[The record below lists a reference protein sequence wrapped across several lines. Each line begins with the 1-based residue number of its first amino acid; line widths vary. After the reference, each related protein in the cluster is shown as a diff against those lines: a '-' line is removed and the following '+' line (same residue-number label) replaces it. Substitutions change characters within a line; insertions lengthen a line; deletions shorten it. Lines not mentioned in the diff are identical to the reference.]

1 MDYQSSP
8 FRDEEVAIVL
18 FDRDNVI
25 LSVSPTAELLFG
37 QDKQLLVGK
46 GFHLLLSD
54 ESARD
59 HKRIILDY
67 INGIDSS
74 QIGLIR
80 EFECRHANGDIFRAG
95 VSVNEIDY
103 VGNPVFICSIQL
115 LLPEGDVWQ
124 HNRQLV
130 EEMEAVLNNTSNGTL
145 MLDNQLVVRHSNK
158 TFQDMWDIS
167 EADLSDCK
175 TIKDLRNRPGGKNI
189 CPAGGLDALR
199 SEVDQ
204 AVEVRLAN
212 GHILERRCAFL
223 PNDNILLTYYD
234 ITELTQQAVAAK
246 SDSDRRTYA
255 MQAADQAFWDWNL
268 FTDKMAL
275 SERFWMQIQR
285 MYLGPEIDS
294 RTFFDLVHQEDREF
308 LEYTLRAF
316 ASGEVEDSVGAVDT
330 FRILTPEGDERF
342 FALGFSVVES
352 DATPYLTGLIRDIT
366 EPRRLRRAITEARDE
381 AREANQAKSNF
392 LATMSHEIRTP
403 MNGILGMAG
412 LLLDTS
418 LDATQRDYAQI
429 VKESGESLLTIIN
442 DILDF
447 SKFEAGRLELE
458 VIEFDLQSVIE
469 GARRLLGPR
478 AHVKN
483 LELDTDFP
491 DDLPSVLKGDPGR
504 IRQVVLNLIGNAIKF
519 TETGS
524 ITLRALV
531 LHQTTDIARIR
542 VEVTDTGI
550 GVPDD
555 KIVTLFEKFSQADSS
570 VSRRYGGTG
579 LGLAICKSLIT
590 LMGGEIGVTNN
601 FEAGSTFWFE
611 ISLDVASDVPLTTA
625 KSSDIAGLRIC
636 VISKENRDR
645 MQFSSL
651 FSSWNMAVEATASAS
666 DAANMIRQGTQTGT
680 PFDFALLEVNSDDI
694 DPVAFAKDLHNDKD
708 ASGTHLILA
717 TGSGVRGE
725 AAEMKEAGF
734 SAYVTKP
741 VERPILYQILSELAA
756 SRDSRKTPWLT
767 KHLAAE
773 HGRNQLKVLVAEDNL
788 VNQKLIL
795 ALLDQ
800 LGHQTRLAGNGN
812 EAMNI
817 LAEENFDVVLMD
829 VLMPLKNGLEA
840 TKEIR
845 ALKSDLRNIP
855 IVALSAGTA
864 PDEIAECEKT
874 GMNDFLAKP
883 IDPIRLTEC
892 LKNVTSP
899 GGSRVSPKTEALTSL
914 EIDSTVIDQ
923 LAAVL
928 GPHKFLELT
937 EVFLADHS
945 GRLERIDGIT
955 ESRNIDALKREVHD
969 LKGTCGNMGFV
980 GIANLAQEVH
990 DACKSDDIGL
1000 AIHKLKAL
1008 TGMNLRIIDW
1018 LDNRK
1023 TEMSEN
1029 TKNR

>member
-1 MDYQSSP
+1 MA
-8 FRDEEVAIVL
+8 VVL
-18 FDRDNVI
+18 FDRGNVI
-25 LSVSPTAELLFG
+25 LSVSATAELMFG
-37 QDKQLLVGK
+37 QAKEQLVGK
-46 GFHLLLSD
+46 DFEILLSD
-54 ESARD
+54 DSARD
-59 HKRIILDY
+59 HARIIEDHLS
-67 INGIDSS
+67 GSGTV
-74 QIGLIR
+74 QIALIR
-80 EFECRHANGDIFRAG
+80 EIECRRNDGEIFRADA
-95 VSVNEIDY
+95 SINEIDLA
-103 VGNPVFICSIQL
+103 GKPVFICNIRQL
-115 LLPEGDVWQ
+115 LDEGDYRE
-124 HNRQLV
+124 HSRKLV
-130 EEMEAVLNNTSNGTL
+130 EEMKAVLNNSSYGTL
-145 MLDNQLVVRHSNK
+145 MLDNQQRIRHANK
-158 TFQDMWDIS
+158 TFQTMWNIS
-167 EADLSDCK
+167 EAELSDGK
-175 TIKDLRNRPGGKNI
+175 TIEDLRRGPGRKDI
-189 CPAGGLDALR
+189 SPEGGIAALR
-199 SEVDQ
+199 SAMDQ

-234 ITELTQQAVAAK
+234 ITELSQQAIAAK
-246 SDSDRRTYA
+246 GDSDRRTYA

-268 FTDKMAL
+268 YTDKMAL

-294 RTFFDLVHQEDREF
+294 KSFFDLVHVEDREF

-316 ASGEVEDSVGAVDT
+316 AAGEVEDSVGAVDT
-330 FRILTPEGDERF
+330 FRITTPQGEERF

-381 AREANQAKSNF
+381 ARDANQAKSNF

-458 VIEFDLQSVIE
+458 IIDFDLQSVIE
-469 GARRLLGPR
+469 GASRLLGPR

-483 LELDTDFP
+483 LELDADFP
-491 DDLPSVLKGDPGR
+491 EDLPNVLKGDPGR

-519 TETGS
+519 TDGGN

-531 LHQTTDIARIR
+531 LEQTPDKARIR
-542 VEVTDTGI
+542 VEVIDTGI

-555 KIVTLFEKFSQADSS
+555 KIGTLFEKFSQADSS

-590 LMGGEIGVTNN
+590 LMGGEIGVMNN
-601 FEAGSTFWFE
+601 TGAGSTFWFE
-611 ISLDVASDVPLTTA
+611 ISLDVAPDLPDTTA

-636 VISKENRDR
+636 VISQENRDR
-645 MQFSSL
+645 LQFSSL
-651 FSSWNMAVEATASAS
+651 FSSWNMAVEATASVS
-666 DAANMIRQGTQTGT
+666 DAANMIRQGTRTDK

-717 TGSGVRGE
+717 TASGVRGE

-756 SRDSRKTPWLT
+756 ARDGQEMPWLT

-773 HGRNQLKVLVAEDNL
+773 HGRNQLRVLVAEDNA

-795 ALLDQ
+795 ALLDK
-800 LGHQTRLAGNGN
+800 LGHHTRLAANGN
-812 EAMNI
+812 EV
-817 LAEENFDVVLMD
+817 LTTLGEENFDVVLMD
-829 VLMPLKNGLEA
+829 VLMPIKNGLEA
-840 TKEIR
+840 TIEIR
-845 ALKSDLRNIP
+845 ALESDLRKIP

-864 PDEIAECEKT
+864 PEEIAQCKKA
-874 GMNDFLAKP
+874 GMNDFLGKP
-883 IDPIRLTEC
+883 IDLIQLTEC

-899 GGSRVSPKTEALTSL
+899 GGSRASTEAEELISL
-914 EIDSTVIDQ
+914 EIEATSIDQ

-928 GPHKFLELT
+928 GPQKLQELIDIFLD
-937 EVFLADHS
+937 DHS
-945 GRLERIDGIT
+945 PRLQRIEDIA
-955 ESRNIDALKREVHD
+955 EKRDIDTLKREAHD

-980 GIANLAQEVH
+980 GIASLAQDVH
-990 DACKSDDIGL
+990 DACKANDFGL
-1000 AIHKLKAL
+1000 ALHKLKRL
-1008 TGMNLRIIDW
+1008 PEMNQRMIDW
-1018 LDNRK
+1018 LDQRQK
-1023 TEMSEN
+1023 EMPQE
-1029 TKNR
+1029 TKDR